1 MKKGRTE
8 RVSDDDKPTPPGP
21 EKRVKTEAM
30 PPVDAELEGAI
41 RDGLK
46 QHSAVEI
53 SEDKPPLSSFEK
65 TKEWAA
71 EPPPRHWNGN
81 PEVDINPAEADDK
94 SRFPIPTPA
103 TVAGASSSVKPP
115 PRPLPSTT
123 ATRWWQ
129 RPRPGAL
136 AMDPASRL
144 THHLGYET
152 AQAIVV
158 AGMLGVL
165 AFVAL
170 GGQFADLYIKLR
182 GSAPS
187 SGDVTLLTIGDEAL
201 YLWNP
206 SEPLPDTTP
215 RAMLAGFVRF
225 LDEAGARVV
234 VLDFLLDRPAPGDNE
249 LAAAAQGHGAVI
261 SAEQFVLTDHAS
273 GREFVP
279 GTTPGLGNAI
289 FGGLANFQQEQ
300 NRLFSSSAMLAR
312 RSPLVRRVA
321 RARLEGSWPG
331 NMDGSEQTG
340 AEIRPAMA
348 LAAAW
353 LYRATETDPA
363 ARGDQLLRTLQDQCT
378 GLPMRCEGGL
388 EELGLP
394 DGPGRLEDPLEI
406 NYRGP
411 ESGDGLPT
419 VRGAHVMRLMSE
431 AALLR
436 GLGIDVPMVNEE
448 MSALLEDRLVVV
460 CRVDQAAAAHGDRF
474 VTPYS
479 FPLLR
484 DADMSGGRIQ
494 AQLIDTLLTGRHV
507 RHISGWLSLLLAIG
521 VAVAVV
527 YSRRL
532 LRDDVH
538 TVACL
543 IAFVAMVLFGA
554 LLFRVT
560 DGLVLGL
567 GLPLV
572 AGLLSL
578 ITVRVHSWSLE

>member
-1 MKKGRTE
+1 
-8 RVSDDDKPTPPGP
+8 
-21 EKRVKTEAM
+21 M
-30 PPVDAELEGAI
+30 PAVDAELEDAV

-46 QHSAVEI
+46 EHAPVEI
-53 SEDKPPLSSFEK
+53 TDDKPPLSSFAK
-65 TKEWAA
+65 TKEWGA
-71 EPPPRHWNGN
+71 EPAQRNWSGS
-81 PEVDINPAEADDK
+81 PEVAVKPDEREEDK
-94 SRFPIPTPA
+94 RFPTPTPT
-103 TVAGASSSVKPP
+103 TVAGANSSVKPP
-115 PRPLPSTT
+115 PQPAPVAASG
-123 ATRWWQ
+123 RWWQ
-129 RPRPGAL
+129 RPQPGTL
-136 AMDPASRL
+136 AMDPVSRL

-158 AGMLGVL
+158 AGLLGVL

-170 GGQFADLYIKLR
+170 GGQFADLYIKMR
-182 GSAPS
+182 GAAPT
-187 SGDVTLLTIGDEAL
+187 SGEVTLLTIGDEAL

-206 SEPLPDTTP
+206 SEPLPETTP
-215 RAMLAGFVRF
+215 RSLLAGYVRF

-234 VLDFLLDRPAPGDNE
+234 VLDFLLDRPAAGDDE
-249 LAAAAQGHGAVI
+249 LAVAAVSHGAVI
-261 SAEQFVLTDHAS
+261 SAEQFVLTDHSS

-279 GTTPGLGNAI
+279 GTTPGLGDAI

-312 RSPLVRRVA
+312 RAPLVRRVA

-353 LYRATETDPA
+353 LYRAREADPS
-363 ARGDQLLRTLQDQCT
+363 ARGDQLLRTLQDQCS
-378 GLPMRCEGGL
+378 GMPLRCEGGL
-388 EELGLP
+388 EALGLP

-411 ESGDGLPT
+411 ESRDGLPT
-419 VRGAHVMRLMSE
+419 VRGAQVMRLMSE

-448 MSALLEDRLVVV
+448 MSALLEDRVVVV
-460 CRVDQAAAAHGDRF
+460 CRVDQAAAAGGDRF

-494 AQLIDTLLTGRHV
+494 AQLIDTLLSGRHV

-527 YSRRL
+527 YTRRL

-538 TVACL
+538 TLACVVG
-543 IAFVAMVLFGA
+543 FVGMVLFGT
-554 LLFRVT
+554 LLFQVT

-572 AGLLSL
+572 AGLLAL
-578 ITVRVHSWSLE
+578 IAVRVHSWSLE